1 MAQVGAYEAKTNF
14 SKLLARARRGET
26 TTITHRGEPIARLVA
41 AVDAPDP
48 AESLAA
54 FERLRAIA
62 QTIAASRTG
71 PPITREEIKEWI
83 NEGRDV
89 G

>member
-26 TTITHRGEPIARLVA
+26 TTITHRGEPIARLVP
-41 AVDAPDP
+41 AVDEPD
-48 AESLAA
+48 AAASLASLAA
-54 FERLRAIA
+54 FERLRAMA
-62 QTIAASRTG
+62 KARTG